1 MGFGEWVKRGATLFG
16 SSSGFW
22 VKVSMVLSLLV
33 GFWLIPLAFATDTEN
48 GRLTWLLLMIYGL
61 ILWIVVGLGLWF
73 FLGG

>member
-1 MGFGEWVKRGATLFG
+1 MGFAEWVKRGAELFG

-22 VKVSMVLSLLV
+22 LKVSMVLSLLV
-33 GFWLIPLAFATDTEN
+33 GFWMIPLAFATDTEN

-61 ILWIVVGLGLWF
+61 ILWVVVGLGLWF

>member
-33 GFWLIPLAFATDTEN
+33 GFWLIPLAFATDTDN
-48 GRLTWLLLMIYGL
+48 GQLTWLLLMIYGL
-61 ILWIVVGLGLWF
+61 ILWIVVGLGVWF
-73 FLGG
+73 LLGG